1 MTYDVTIRKKCEWGV
16 GRTTVVDDLEEVT
29 VTRKYQI
36 TIPKRTRTKLGI
48 ELGDKLLVGDDG
60 ERIIIEVTR
69 KITDPSEY
77 LWSLSDESLDIDA
90 VKLVE
95 ESWKEA

>member
-1 MTYDVTIRKKCEWGV
+1 M
-16 GRTTVVDDLEEVT
+16 VDDLEEVT

-36 TIPKRTRTKLGI
+36 TIPKETRTRLGI
-48 ELGDKLLVGDDG
+48 ELGDRLLMRDDG
-60 ERIIIEVTR
+60 ERIIIEVPK
-69 KITDPSEY
+69 KIADPSEY
-77 LWSLSDESLDIDA
+77 LWNLSKEPLDIDA

>member
-1 MTYDVTIRKKCEWGV
+1 MDNLK
-16 GRTTVVDDLEEVT
+16 EVT

-36 TIPKRTRTKLGI
+36 TIPKETRTRLGI
-48 ELGDKLLVGDDG
+48 ELGDRLLMRDDG
-60 ERIIIEVTR
+60 ERIIIEVPK
-69 KITDPSEY
+69 KIADPSEY
-77 LWSLSDESLDIDA
+77 LWNLSKEPLDIDA

>member
-1 MTYDVTIRKKCEWGV
+1 M
-16 GRTTVVDDLEEVT
+16 VDNLKEVT

-36 TIPKRTRTKLGI
+36 TIPKETRTRLGI
-48 ELGDKLLVGDDG
+48 ELGDRLLMRDDG
-60 ERIIIEVTR
+60 ERIIIEVPK
-69 KITDPSEY
+69 KIADPSEY
-77 LWSLSDESLDIDA
+77 LWNLSKEPLDIDA

>member
-1 MTYDVTIRKKCEWGV
+1 
-16 GRTTVVDDLEEVT
+16 LEEVT

-36 TIPKRTRTKLGI
+36 TIPKETRTRLGI
-48 ELGDKLLVGDDG
+48 ELGDRLLMRDDG
-60 ERIIIEVTR
+60 ERIIIEVPK
-69 KITDPSEY
+69 KIANPSEH
-77 LWSLSDESLDIDA
+77 LWNLSKEPLDIDA

>member
-1 MTYDVTIRKKCEWGV
+1 M
-16 GRTTVVDDLEEVT
+16 VDDLKEVT

-36 TIPKRTRTKLGI
+36 TIPKETRTRLGI
-48 ELGDKLLVGDDG
+48 ELGDRLLMRDDG
-60 ERIIIEVTR
+60 ERIIIEVPK
-69 KITDPSEY
+69 KIADPSEY
-77 LWSLSDESLDIDA
+77 LWNLSKEPLDIDA

>member
-1 MTYDVTIRKKCEWGV
+1 M
-16 GRTTVVDDLEEVT
+16 EEVT

-36 TIPKRTRTKLGI
+36 TIPKRTRVRLGI

-60 ERIIIEVTR
+60 ERIIIEVPR
-69 KITDPSEY
+69 KIADPSEY

>member
-1 MTYDVTIRKKCEWGV
+1 MC
-16 GRTTVVDDLEEVT
+16 DLEEVV

-36 TIPKRTRTKLGI
+36 TIPKETRTKLGI
-48 ELGDKLLVGDDG
+48 ELGDKLLIRDDG
-60 ERIIIEVTR
+60 ERIIIEVPK
-69 KITDPSEY
+69 KIADPSEY
-77 LWSLSDESLDIDA
+77 LWNLSKRPLDIDA